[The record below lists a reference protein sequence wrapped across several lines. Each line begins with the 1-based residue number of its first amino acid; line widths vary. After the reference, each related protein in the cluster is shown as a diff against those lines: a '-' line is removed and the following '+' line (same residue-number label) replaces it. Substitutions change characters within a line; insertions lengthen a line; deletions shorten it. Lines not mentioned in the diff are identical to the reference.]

1 MCPDTYVKY
10 IRFNVFIFGFQRRVS
25 ERERESDGEMR
36 KNFVAKIA
44 QHKYTLN
51 GVTAAV

>member
-10 IRFNVFIFGFQRRVS
+10 IRFNVFMVWICEQVEQRK
-25 ERERESDGEMR
+25 REARGKETSSRG
-36 KNFVAKIA
+36 KIA

-51 GVTAAV
+51 GVTAV